1 MYREDVILPLVEG
14 KRVLDCGGVDHCFVE
29 HKRDEGSWLHDQ
41 ICNRAEDCLGVDIL
55 DDRVKQLNAIEG
67 YKFLTANVEEMNFEK
82 QFDVVV
88 AGELIEHIYN
98 AGLFLDGAWRAL
110 RENGILVVTTPNYQ
124 AFSKMLYT
132 VIRGKEVCHEEH
144 TCYYSRQ
151 TLSYLVERHG
161 FEIKEFHV
169 LARPARTRVKHW
181 VRSAVHAIR
190 PQLGEQLVLV
200 AQKKSQQSKY
210 SDKW

>member
-1 MYREDVILPLVEG
+1 MYREDVILPLVKE
-14 KRVLDCGGVDHCFVE
+14 KCVLDCGGVDHCFVE

-41 ICNRAEDCLGVDIL
+41 IRSRAKECVGVDIL
-55 DDRVKQLNAIEG
+55 EDRVDQLNSIDG
-67 YKFLTANVEEMNFEK
+67 YKFLVANVEELDFHE

-110 RENGILVVTTPNYQ
+110 KDNGTLVVTTPNFQ
-124 AFSKMLYT
+124 AFSRMVYM
-132 VIRGKEVCHEEH
+132 VVRGKEVCHEEH

-169 LARPARTRVKHW
+169 LGRPAQTRLRTW
-181 VRSAVHAIR
+181 IRSAVHAVR
-190 PQLGEQLVLV
+190 PQLGEQLVMV
-200 AQKKSQQSKY
+200 AEKKSKQSKY

>member
-1 MYREDVILPLVEG
+1 MYREDVILPLVGG

-29 HKRDEGSWLHDQ
+29 HKREEGSWLHDR
-41 ICNRAEDCLGVDIL
+41 ICEKAEDCVGVDIL
-55 DDRVKQLNAIEG
+55 EDRVNQLNAMDG
-67 YKFLTANVEEMNFEK
+67 YKFLVANVEELDFEEE
-82 QFDVVV
+82 FDVVV

-98 AGLFLDGAWRAL
+98 AGLFLDGAWKAL
-110 RENGILVVTTPNYQ
+110 KENGTLIITTPNSQ

-132 VIRGKEVCHEEH
+132 VVQGQEVCHEEH
-144 TCYYSRQ
+144 TCYYSKQ

-161 FEIKEFHV
+161 FEVEEFHI
-169 LARPARTRVKHW
+169 LKRPARTRVKHW
-181 VRSAVHAIR
+181 VRSAVHAVR

-200 AQKKSQQSKY
+200 AKKKNQQNKY